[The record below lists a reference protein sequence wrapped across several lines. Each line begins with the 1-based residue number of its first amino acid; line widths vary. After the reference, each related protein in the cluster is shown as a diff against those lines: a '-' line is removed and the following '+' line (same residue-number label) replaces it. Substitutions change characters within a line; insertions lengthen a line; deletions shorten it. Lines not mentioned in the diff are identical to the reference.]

1 MTPVG
6 ILDMFGTGIG
16 RQHAPRQYN
25 EGACHRYLK
34 YSCTLLMQ
42 QIFFILNEC
51 CYMVHIYRSGGIFLS
66 LSTPW
71 YSASDPT
78 RPFSAGA
85 TTVV

>member
-1 MTPVG
+1 MENG
-6 ILDMFGTGIG
+6 GAED
-16 RQHAPRQYN
+16 APW
-25 EGACHRYLK
+25 GDGPSLK
-34 YSCTLLMQ
+34 KYVQLYVSIDLAG
-42 QIFFILNEC
+42 F
-51 CYMVHIYRSGGIFLS
+51 FLS